1 MTEDDTFK
9 KLRGLTKEEAEEMY
23 DYLHQLGMDSP
34 TTITIGDVLDFVNV
48 RLVEYGWTIEKLG
61 KMPV

>member
-9 KLRGLTKEEAEEMY
+9 KLKGLTREEADEMY

-34 TTITIGDVLDFVNV
+34 TTVTVQDVIDFVDE
-48 RLVEYGWTIEKLG
+48 RLRPYGWTTAMLDDLE
-61 KMPV
+61 

>member
-34 TTITIGDVLDFVNV
+34 TTVTIGDVLDFVNV

-61 KMPV
+61 KT